1 MITSTDTK
9 PGREEQTSEDSLSWI
24 GLWERQAGVGMCGVQ
39 GARLHNVKYYR
50 AYATAQIGDE
60 LKRVE
65 SDVYEACD
73 AADVDETKTRWGSI
87 IAEHVQVREIA
98 IAEAETARAL
108 MTSRQRSPKDMQA
121 QAIEMAKPLAVEA
134 QEYDIRAAEE
144 ERQRIYDAEALAHF
158 NLWFRGGIVRFGE
171 DAMRRLF
178 QQIPGAVKK
187 TP

>member
-1 MITSTDTK
+1 MSIVIKADSPAT
-9 PGREEQTSEDSLSWI
+9 EDSLSWI
-24 GLWERQAGVGMCGVQ
+24 GLWERPAGVGVCGVQ

-50 AYATAQIGDE
+50 AYAEAMVGDE

-65 SDVYEACD
+65 SDVFEACD

-87 IAEHVQVREIA
+87 IAEHVQVREMA
-98 IAEAETARAL
+98 LAEAEKARAL
-108 MTSRQRSPKDMQA
+108 MTERQRSPKDMQA
-121 QAIEMAKPLAVEA
+121 IAYDLAKPLAVEA
-134 QEYDIRAAEE
+134 EAYDIRAAEA

-178 QQIPGAVKK
+178 QQIPAGTKK
-187 TP
+187 TS